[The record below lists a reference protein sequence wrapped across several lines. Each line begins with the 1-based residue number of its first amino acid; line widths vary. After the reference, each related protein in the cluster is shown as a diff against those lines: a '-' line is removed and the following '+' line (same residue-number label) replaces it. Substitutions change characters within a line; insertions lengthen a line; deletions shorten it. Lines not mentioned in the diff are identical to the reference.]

1 MAEHVRPLARTVESA
16 NAGCVSNK
24 QHGLPEINA
33 DQLFGASNTVAIMH
47 AGEVYLLTRTK
58 LNKLLLTKQGGVTAL
73 PAAVRPVY
81 KE

>member
-1 MAEHVRPLARTVESA
+1 MTEQVRPLVRNVEPA
-16 NAGCVSNK
+16 NAGCVSDK
-24 QHGLPEINA
+24 RHGLPEINA

-58 LNKLLLTKQGGVTAL
+58 LNKLLLTKQGGLSAVSATMR
-73 PAAVRPVY
+73 PAY

>member
-1 MAEHVRPLARTVESA
+1 MTEQVRRLAKVAESA
-16 NAGCVSNK
+16 NAGCVSGK
-24 QHGLPEINA
+24 RHGLPEIDA
-33 DQLFGASNTVAIMH
+33 EQLFVASNTVAIMH

-73 PAAVRPVY
+73 PATVRPAY